1 MNHLEL
7 SKAIE
12 VESQKFQEC
21 YLWLESAM
29 PRSFFDEMSQE
40 NIMLIT
46 HNLMGFDLQDY
57 FCTINLKHAAIVMC
71 LDSADADL
79 RILSSYADYG
89 IKNYL
94 TYVSKTPLTNTN
106 QLIRIGMIYF
116 TEAYEPIEKTF
127 PKESKKEL
135 YQELKK
141 RNPELTENEFEELIG
156 QINAPFS
163 RSLPLDRLILA
174 LEMFFR
180 AKTRDNCQ
188 YEVRYDEKWKEEG
201 KPSMQIVLAWKN
213 TPKNNFL
220 YRLALVIH
228 RSGLIMR
235 RVNATYINPY
245 SSDSILIMALSIHGA
260 NGEAAWDV
268 ANMPDFLRELAT
280 SKYFATFDIIHEKL
294 VSKKIIPAVMG
305 NFLRSATLFIH
316 QELVHVDPNLYTVEN
331 IEEAFIRHPELT
343 QSLTECFRLKFHPIE
358 HNNDAYQALKD
369 QFIQAINKLDT
380 GYVDADTRR
389 RNILMMAI
397 MMVDYCLKTNIYTQ
411 NYSSISFRMDPAY
424 LEELPFDRT
433 HKFPILPYG
442 IFFIK
447 GLHFFGYHIRF
458 KDLARGGLR
467 TVLPERPEFVTHER
481 NQIFSE
487 CYNLALTQQYKN
499 KDIPEGG
506 AKGIIFLKPDD
517 QITTEINILK
527 RELEL
532 SKIDETAIDDNLE
545 HFRTEQKKEYLHQ
558 SQRSFI
564 DSLLTLVNCYPD
576 GTLKTKNIVDYY
588 KIPEYL
594 YLGPD
599 ENMHNE
605 IIQWIADKSKS
616 VGYKPGSAFI
626 SSKPKAGIN
635 HKEYGVTSLGLNVYV
650 EELLKFTG
658 IDPKK
663 DPFTVKM
670 SGGPDGDVAGNQIL
684 NFYKYYPN
692 TAKII
697 AITDISGTIYDPKGL
712 DKAIL
717 ANLFKERKPVRFYP
731 PEKLNDEGFL
741 LDLESKK
748 QDSALSIQTLLYKK
762 EKGKIIEEW
771 LNGSEMNHVYR
782 TTIHKTKADV
792 FIPGGGRPKTLNDH
806 NLKDYLDDAGKPTS
820 YLIVEGAN
828 LYITPPAREKL
839 EALKCLIIKDSSAN
853 KTGVICSS
861 FEVQAGLA
869 IGDET
874 FLKEKAILVPEILER
889 LKGFAFLE
897 ANLLLKTHAQT
908 GEKLTLISAKIS
920 EKINKFTDQ
929 ILLFLEDKKLSDNP
943 EDPLVKRFLHYCLK
957 TLRTKY
963 KDNLMSEIPESHKKA
978 IIAVDIAA
986 QLVYKKGL
994 DWSPSIVDVLPIALD
1009 EIALD

>member
-7 SKAIE
+7 TKAIE
-12 VESQKFQEC
+12 VESHKFEEC

-79 RILSSYADYG
+79 KILAGYSDYG

-94 TYVSKTPLTNTN
+94 TYVSKTHLKNTKSF
-106 QLIRIGMIYF
+106 IRIGMIYF
-116 TEAYEPIEKTF
+116 TEAKEPVEKTF
-127 PKESKKEL
+127 PLESKNKVYE
-135 YQELKK
+135 ELKR
-141 RNPELTENEFEELIG
+141 RNPELTENEFDELIA

-163 RSLPLDRLILA
+163 RSLPIDRLILA

-220 YRLALVIH
+220 YRLALIIN
-228 RSGLIMR
+228 RNGLIMR
-235 RVNATYINPY
+235 RVNATYINPF

-260 NGEAAWDV
+260 NGEAAWDA
-268 ANMPDFLRELAT
+268 ANIPDFLRELAT
-280 SKYFATFDIIHEKL
+280 SKYFAAFDLFHEKL
-294 VSKKIIPAVMG
+294 ISKKIISPVMG

-316 QELVHVDPNLYTVEN
+316 QELVHIDANLYTVEN

-343 QSLTECFRLKFHPIE
+343 QSLVECFKLKFHPTE
-358 HNNDAYQALKD
+358 TNYEAYQILKD
-369 QFIQAINKLDT
+369 RFIQAINKLDT
-380 GYVDADTRR
+380 GQVDSDTRR
-389 RNILMMAI
+389 RNVLMMAI
-397 MMVDYCLKTNIYTQ
+397 MMIEYCLKTNIYTQ
-411 NYSSISFRMDPAY
+411 NYSSIGFRMDPAY
-424 LEELPFDRT
+424 LNELPFDRT
-433 HKFPILPYG
+433 HKFPTLPYG

-447 GLHFFGYHIRF
+447 GMHYFGYHIRF

-467 TVLPERPEFVTHER
+467 TVLTERPEFVAHER

-487 CYNLALTQQYKN
+487 CYNLALTQQFKN

-517 QITTEINILK
+517 QISTEINILK

-532 SKIDETAIDDNLE
+532 SKIDELAIENNLE
-545 HFRTEQKKEYLHQ
+545 HFKNEQKTEYLQQ

-564 DSLLTLVNCYPD
+564 DTLLTLVNCYAD
-576 GTLKTKNIVDYY
+576 GSLKAKNIVDYY

-650 EELLKFTG
+650 EELLKFSG

-663 DPFTVKM
+663 DPFTIKM

-684 NFYKYYPN
+684 NFYKFYPD

-712 DKAIL
+712 DKALL
-717 ANLFKERKPVRFYP
+717 ADFFKERKPIRFYP
-731 PEKLNDEGFL
+731 PQKLNDGGFM
-741 LDLESKK
+741 LDLENRR
-748 QDSALSIQTLLYKK
+748 QDSALSIQTLFYKK
-762 EKGKIIEEW
+762 ENGKLVEEW
-771 LNGSEMNHVYR
+771 LNGSEMNYVYR
-782 TTIHKTKADV
+782 TSMHKTKADI
-792 FIPGGGRPKTLNDH
+792 FIPGGGRPKTLNEH
-806 NLKDYLDDAGKPTS
+806 NLKEYLDESGKPSS

-828 LYITPPAREKL
+828 LYITPSAREKL
-839 EALKCLIIKDSSAN
+839 EYLKCLIIKDSSAN

-869 IGDET
+869 IGDDT
-874 FLKEKAILVPEILER
+874 FLREKAVLVPEILER
-889 LKGFAFLE
+889 LRQFAFFE
-897 ANLLLKTHAQT
+897 ANLLLKTHAKT
-908 GEKLTLISAKIS
+908 GEKLTQISAKIS
-920 EKINKFTDQ
+920 DKINRFTDQ
-929 ILLFLEDKKLSDNP
+929 ILLHLEDKKLSEKT
-943 EDPLVKRFLHYCLK
+943 EDPLVNRFLQYCLK

-963 KDNLMSEIPESHKKA
+963 KENLMREIPESHKKA

>member
-7 SKAIE
+7 TKAIE
-12 VESQKFQEC
+12 MESQKFQEC
-21 YLWLESAM
+21 YLWLEGAM
-29 PRSFFDEMSQE
+29 PRSFFEEMSQE

-79 RILSSYADYG
+79 RILSGYANYG

-94 TYVSKTPLTNTN
+94 TYVSKTPLPNTN
-106 QLIRIGMIYF
+106 HLIRIGMIYF

-127 PKESKKEL
+127 STEAKKEL
-135 YQELKK
+135 YHELKK
-141 RNPELTENEFEELIG
+141 RNPELTETEFESLIG

-163 RSLPLDRLILA
+163 RSLPLDRVIGA

-188 YEVRYDEKWKEEG
+188 YEVRYEEKWREEG

-228 RSGLIMR
+228 RHGLIMR

-260 NGEAAWDV
+260 NGEAVWDV
-268 ANMPDFLRELAT
+268 ANMPDFLRELVT
-280 SKYFATFDIIHEKL
+280 SKYFATFDTIDEKL
-294 VSKKIIPAVMG
+294 ISKKIVPAVMG

-316 QELVHVDPNLYTVEN
+316 QELVHLDPNLYTVEN
-331 IEEAFIRHPELT
+331 IEEAFTRHPELT
-343 QSLTECFRLKFHPIE
+343 QSLTECFRLKFHPAD
-358 HNNDAYQALKD
+358 HNIDAYNTLKD
-369 QFIQAINKLDT
+369 EFVQAITKLDT
-380 GYVDADTRR
+380 GNVEGDARR
-389 RNILMMAI
+389 RNVLMMAI
-397 MMVDYCLKTNIYTQ
+397 MMIDYCLKTNLYTS
-411 NYSSISFRMDPAY
+411 NYSSLSFRMDPAY
-424 LEELPFDRT
+424 LNELPFDRT
-433 HKFPILPYG
+433 HKFPVLPYG

-481 NQIFSE
+481 NQIFTE

-506 AKGIIFLKPDD
+506 AKGVIFLKPDE
-517 QITTEINILK
+517 QMTKEIGILK

-532 SKIDETAIDDNLE
+532 AKSDEATIESNLDK
-545 HFRTEQKKEYLHQ
+545 FRSEQKKEYLHQ
-558 SQRSFI
+558 SQRSYI
-564 DSLLTLVNCYPD
+564 DSLLTLVNCHAD
-576 GTLKTKNIVDYY
+576 GTLKAKNIVDYY
-588 KIPEYL
+588 KEPEYL

-650 EELLKFTG
+650 EELLKFSG

-684 NFYKYYPN
+684 NFYRYYPD

-697 AITDISGTIYDPKGL
+697 SIIDISGTIYDPHGL

-717 ANLFKERKPVRFYP
+717 ADLFHKGKPIRFYP
-731 PEKLNDEGFL
+731 PEKLHDEGLL
-741 LDLESKK
+741 LDLGSKR

-762 EKGKIIEEW
+762 EKGKLIEEW

-782 TTIHKTKADV
+782 TTMHKTKTDI

-806 NLKDYLDDAGKPTS
+806 NLKDYLDETGKPTS

-839 EALKCLIIKDSSAN
+839 EAMKCLIIKDSSAN
-853 KTGVICSS
+853 KCGVICSS

-874 FLKEKAILVPEILER
+874 FLREKSVLVPEILER
-889 LKGFAFLE
+889 LKQFAFLE
-897 ANLLLKTHAQT
+897 ASLLLKTHAET
-908 GEKLTLISAKIS
+908 GEKLTHISTRIS
-920 EKINKFTDQ
+920 EKINHFTDQ
-929 ILLFLEDKKLSDNP
+929 ILLHLEDIKLSDNP
-943 EDPLVKRFLHYCLK
+943 KDPLTRRFLQYCLK

-963 KDNLMSEIPESHKKA
+963 QDKLLKEIPEPHKKA

-994 DWSPSIVDVLPIALD
+994 DWSPSLIDVLPSALD